1 MIENSIRLN
10 RNDQELIINFARK
23 IVKHGMAVPAI
34 FFLEMVK
41 YMSFIGSQ
49 LMVFFGPVITVFIQS
64 ESFYK
69 LTHLLEERQNVE
81 FLILE
86 IERLEFDNRKRG
98 HKKNEH

>member
-1 MIENSIRLN
+1 MIDHSMTIDPSDR
-10 RNDQELIINFARK
+10 QLISNLAQK
-23 IVKHGMAVPAI
+23 IVRHGMAVPAI

-64 ESFYK
+64 DSYYK

-81 FLILE
+81 YLMIE
-86 IERLEFDNRKRG
+86 IERIESNMD
-98 HKKNEH
+98 KKES

>member
-1 MIENSIRLN
+1 MDNSIPISQSDRK
-10 RNDQELIINFARK
+10 LISDLAQK

-64 ESFYK
+64 KSYYRI
-69 LTHLLEERQNVE
+69 THLLEERQNIE
-81 FLILE
+81 FLMIEL
-86 IERLEFDNRKRG
+86 ERLESNSI
-98 HKKNEH
+98 KKES

>member
-1 MIENSIRLN
+1 MDNYATTSQSDR
-10 RNDQELIINFARK
+10 QLISDLAQK
-23 IVKHGMAVPAI
+23 IVRHGMAMPAI

-69 LTHLLEERQNVE
+69 LSHLLEERQNIE
-81 FLILE
+81 LLMLK
-86 IERLEFDNRKRG
+86 IERLEFDN
-98 HKKNEH
+98 KKKGA

>member
-1 MIENSIRLN
+1 
-10 RNDQELIINFARK
+10 
-23 IVKHGMAVPAI
+23 MAVPAI

-64 ESFYK
+64 DSYYK

-81 FLILE
+81 YLMIE
-86 IERLEFDNRKRG
+86 IERIESDMD
-98 HKKNEH
+98 KKES

>member
-1 MIENSIRLN
+1 MDNSTAINQSDSQLISNLAEKIIR
-10 RNDQELIINFARK
+10 
-23 IVKHGMAVPAI
+23 HGMAVPAI

-64 ESFYK
+64 ESYYK

-81 FLILE
+81 FLMLE
-86 IERLEFDNRKRG
+86 IERIESDN
-98 HKKNEH
+98 KKKES